1 MDIAALHRQ
10 VNAADRGETLEIH
23 AQSLRFQNCIA
34 VTHIVL
40 TSRWGGF
47 NPCLR
52 EKDYGQ
58 HPQWAQAVKP
68 QADGVNDGLIT
79 SAAVLLRRAHA
90 PSTVLRARNDLDLRK
105 PSTARCAGRR
115 IPEAPAIPEDRA
127 MAKSQDTKKDQK
139 KQPLKTAKEKKQAK
153 KEKKGK

>member
-1 MDIAALHRQ
+1 VDIAALHRQ

-23 AQSLRFQNCIA
+23 AQSLRFQNYVA

-40 TSRWGGF
+40 TSRLGGF
-47 NPCLR
+47 HPCPR
-52 EKDYGQ
+52 GKDYGQ
-58 HPQWAQAVKP
+58 HPQRAQAGKP
-68 QADGVNDGLIT
+68 QAKGVNDELIT
-79 SAAVLLRRAHA
+79 SAAVLLGRAHA
-90 PSTVLRARNDLDLRK
+90 PNTVLRARNDLDLDKR
-105 PSTARCAGRR
+105 STARCAGRR
-115 IPEAPAIPEDRA
+115 IPEAPAKPEDSA